1 MYEKFRVVGMSYHRS
16 PLELRELVSLT
27 DEESRVF
34 LRTLKELL
42 GLDEALVVST
52 CNRTEIYYSH
62 SDSKQSQ
69 IVSLLLLQKGI
80 TSETKINQ
88 QFRELKG
95 TPAIEH
101 LYRVSLGLDAKV
113 LGDIQIS
120 NQIKR
125 AYQAT
130 ADEQMAGPFL
140 HRVMHSIFYANKR
153 VSQETV
159 FRDGAASTSYASV
172 DITEQFIINFK
183 EAKILVLGL
192 GEIGEDV
199 AGNLFGIKAHVTVA
213 NRTHDKALTIAQ
225 QYQFEA
231 MAYEAAMS
239 SLENF
244 DVIISSVAVQDFI
257 IDKNSFNEEKIALKL
272 LIDLSVPRSIHQ
284 NVESIPG
291 ILLYN
296 IDQIEQ
302 KTSKIQRKR
311 EEAISSVEA
320 IMYQSIADLENWAQE
335 MEVSPVI
342 KKLKQALEDIR
353 QEELARYLKNANEEQ
368 VQLLDKV
375 TKSMLQK
382 VIKLPVL
389 QLKAACKRGEVDT
402 LVDVLN
408 DLFNLE
414 KDSITSSEKD
424 SDISGQ

>member
-69 IVSLLLLQKGI
+69 IVTLLLLQKGI

-88 QFRELKG
+88 QFRELTG
-95 TPAIEH
+95 TPAMEH